1 MIDRATLLKR
11 QTKGLSTSGML
22 QVAALVGCA
31 AAGTLAVTLI
41 WHLPTAALFVSMGLL
56 GAYRGSNNPPLESLW
71 ADSVPR
77 GARCQFAICKPRD
90 VAHLWGCYNGGPL
103 FASGHFAWLMC
114 HESSTMLLLCML
126 LC

>member
-1 MIDRATLLKR
+1 
-11 QTKGLSTSGML
+11 ML

-41 WHLPTAALFVSMGLL
+41 WQLPAAALFVSMGLL

-77 GARCQFAICKPRD
+77 GARWACHPAINELRGI
-90 VAHLWGCYNGGPL
+90 ASLWGC
-103 FASGHFAWLMC
+103 
-114 HESSTMLLLCML
+114 
-126 LC
+126 